1 MGAVYEPYL
10 RFTPDISLFVSALL
24 SGLSFAEAAYQSQLS
39 LSWMVTMVGDPL
51 YRPFPRNFYEN
62 LDAAQTADSPDLPWF
77 RLRKVRLLSNT
88 GALSETKTAV
98 AKLVEDFP
106 RNEIILEGGADIYRD
121 LNEKKDATEL
131 YDKALDLIGDREP
144 RDRLRIL
151 MKLAELNRRDDKP
164 KEALK
169 LYEKLMVEY
178 PEASKSLGLGDRAV
192 AFASGESLELPAA
205 LAKYRQEVEEAQ
217 IAAAVAKAATQPPA
231 QAKPEATAADQAA
244 VAKAA
249 SLRPAISEPAM
260 NGSIPP
266 VPAPPASTTNSPTP

>member
-39 LSWMVTMVGDPL
+39 LSWMVTFVGDPL

-62 LDAAQTADSPDLPWF
+62 LDAAQTVDSPDLPWF
-77 RLRKVRLLSNT
+77 RLRKVRLLANAGS
-88 GALSETKTAV
+88 LSETKTAV

-106 RNEIILEGGADIYRD
+106 KNEIILEGGADIYKD

-131 YDKALDLIGDREP
+131 YEKALDLVGEREP
-144 RDRLRIL
+144 RDRLRLL

-178 PEASKSLGLGDRAV
+178 PEAAKSLGLGDRAV
-192 AFASGESLELPAA
+192 AFASGESLDLPPA
-205 LAKYRQEVEEAQ
+205 LNKYKQEVEEAQ
-217 IAAAVAKAATQPPA
+217 VAAAVAKAAAQPPA
-231 QAKPEATAADQAA
+231 QVKPEATAADQAA
-244 VAKAA
+244 VQKATA
-249 SLRPAISEPAM
+249 PRPAVSEPAM
-260 NGSIPP
+260 NGSLPP
-266 VPAPPASTTNSPTP
+266 VPTPPLSTTNSPTP